1 MRRLPP
7 HGFSSGVPPSRS
19 HVIARSFAS
28 SSGRPA
34 TSAPRLAA
42 SFALGIA
49 VGAVGAYAY
58 ARRALVDD
66 RENTPTERSI
76 EREASSE
83 VELVEHEALK
93 HGWPLD
99 SSSVI
104 HSKSSYAHAFDGRT
118 RNPRWVMEKISRDT
132 ISGPG
137 SRKRSDFREDEDVS
151 WKHRSRLED
160 YRGSGYDRGHLV
172 AAADQKG
179 SQEDMDATFALS
191 NISPQVGDGFN
202 RDYWAKLEQFV
213 RDVASADGTKAA
225 FVATGPLFLASRRDT
240 STSEAFERQDTRAV
254 QRVGQGAPKPTAWE
268 MRHPMLGEPPALMA
282 VPTHFFKVVFVE
294 GSDSRVSCAAF
305 VLPNAPIPRDVSLR
319 RFVVPLTDLEI
330 VSGLEFFKRGLTGH
344 DRAKYERDEQTFLTT
359 TSKQLPGAGK
369 IPSLP
374 ASSADEARLRRAEG
388 STSADAAVVKRWADV
403 RHLCQVTACEVKPGK

>member
-7 HGFSSGVPPSRS
+7 HGYYKGAPSSRN

-34 TSAPRLAA
+34 VGAPRLAA

-66 RENTPTERSI
+66 RQVIPTGPSNERA
-76 EREASSE
+76 ASSE

-104 HSKSSYAHAFDGRT
+104 HSKPSYAHAFDGRT

-132 ISGPG
+132 TSGPG
-137 SRKRSDFREDEDVS
+137 NRKKSDFREDEDVS

-160 YRGSGYDRGHLV
+160 FRGSGYDRGHLV

-179 SQEDMDATFALS
+179 SQEDMDATFTLS
-191 NISPQVGDGFN
+191 NISPQVGGGFN
-202 RDYWAKLEQFV
+202 RDYWAKFEQFV
-213 RDVASADGTKAA
+213 RDVANADGTKAA
-225 FVATGPLFLASRRDT
+225 FVATGPLFLASRREISM
-240 STSEAFERQDTRAV
+240 STAFEHSDSRAI
-254 QRVGQGAPKPTAWE
+254 QRVGEDVPKSTVWE
-268 MRHPMLGEPPALMA
+268 MRHPMLGKPPALMA

-330 VSGLEFFKRGLTGH
+330 VSGLEFFKRGLAGD
-344 DRAKYERDEQTFLTT
+344 DRAKYERVEQTFLTN

-374 ASSADEARLRRAEG
+374 ASSLDEVHRPKSED
-388 STSADAAVVKRWADV
+388 SASVDAAMVKRWADV
-403 RHLCQVTACEVKPGK
+403 RHLCQMTACEVK